1 MFLELFRGRIKSQKY
16 LNWTKKEKSSVIYI
30 SCVGILPSKSNWSI
44 VQENKS
50 TVLSSTV
57 ES

>member
-1 MFLELFRGRIKSQKY
+1 MFLELFQGRIKSQKY
-16 LNWTKKEKSSVIYI
+16 LNWTKKGKSSVIYI
-30 SCVGILPSKSNWSI
+30 SCVGILPSKFNWSI

-50 TVLSSTV
+50 NVLISTV